1 MDFKGRQELVIN
13 CEDSILKLRDK
24 FIDDG
29 IKFCRQ
35 LTFIVPHDQ
44 VKICLEN
51 IFDTLLIQKPNA
63 TQLQDDLNNLIPK
76 SNARDELINFLLL
89 NLTLNFSHSCDNSTF
104 VGYFVNA
111 VSRIKEILCGT
122 KDQQETNVKDMI
134 ETGTFFYEDPINT
147 FTRMKKAKVRP
158 ELLNLYDGLNI
169 KYEAEILEVKEDS
182 VVFRVDMMQILAMKQ
197 DGKGFIL
204 PNSFFSKP
212 LCADIV
218 NYNIVNKGVTLS
230 NFLRNTTMYAYK
242 RKFQRILPNRFTKTI
257 IKGKQDKIEGSL
269 YDVSEGGISVL
280 SPQTTNF
287 QDGEELEAT
296 FDISIAPDKVKNVT
310 LKLKLVTELA
320 YKGYIRYCMKLID
333 DDETIK
339 DFTQKRIKET
349 LDELRSRI
357 NLYE

>member
-1 MDFKGRQELVIN
+1 MDFKGRQELVMN
-13 CEDSILKLRDK
+13 CEDSILKLRAK

-51 IFDTLLIQKPNA
+51 IFDTLLIQIPNFQ
-63 TQLQDDLNNLIPK
+63 QLQDDLNNLIPK
-76 SNARDELINFLLL
+76 SNTKDELVNFLLL
-89 NLTLNFSHSCDNSTF
+89 NLILSFSRSCDNSTF

-111 VSRIKEILCGT
+111 VSRMKEILCSSKGS
-122 KDQQETNVKDMI
+122 QETAVKTMI
-134 ETGTFFYEDPINT
+134 DTGMFFYEDPINT
-147 FTRMKKAKVRP
+147 FTRMKNAKVKP
-158 ELLNLYDGLNI
+158 EFLNLYDGLNI

-230 NFLRNTTMYAYK
+230 NFLRNTSMYAYK
-242 RKFQRILPNRFTKTI
+242 RKFQRILPNRFTKI
-257 IKGKQDKIEGSL
+257 FIKGKQGNLEGSL
-269 YDVSEGGISVL
+269 YDISEGGISVL
-280 SPQTTNF
+280 SSQTTNF
-287 QDGEELEAT
+287 QHGEEVEAN
-296 FDISIAPDKVKNVT
+296 FDILMEPDKSKSVS

-320 YKGYIRYCMKLID
+320 YKGYIRYCLELTK

-339 DFTQKRIKET
+339 DFTQRRIKET

>member
-1 MDFKGRQELVIN
+1 
-13 CEDSILKLRDK
+13 
-24 FIDDG
+24 
-29 IKFCRQ
+29 
-35 LTFIVPHDQ
+35 
-44 VKICLEN
+44 
-51 IFDTLLIQKPNA
+51 
-63 TQLQDDLNNLIPK
+63 
-76 SNARDELINFLLL
+76 
-89 NLTLNFSHSCDNSTF
+89 
-104 VGYFVNA
+104 
-111 VSRIKEILCGT
+111 
-122 KDQQETNVKDMI
+122 
-134 ETGTFFYEDPINT
+134 
-147 FTRMKKAKVRP
+147 MKKAKVRP

-212 LCADIV
+212 LCADII
-218 NYNIVNKGVTLS
+218 NYNITDKSVTFS
-230 NFLRNTTMYAYK
+230 NFSLNTTMYAYK

-280 SPQTTNF
+280 SSQSANF
-287 QDGEELEAT
+287 KDNEELEVN
-296 FDISIAPDKVKNVT
+296 FDLLMSEKMVKRVS
-310 LKLKLVTELA
+310 LRLKLVTEIT